1 MRSINLRGIQLIR
14 NAVTVRPVSQ
24 RSGKAYRHETG
35 MAIAGGTAKCPVST
49 ADNRQLKPWPAGMKM
64 SNDTVS
70 LKIMNAS
77 KMVKCILY
85 TQTGASV
92 VQIGDDQEGLKNM
105 SVKNIEDAM
114 ESPNKYLKVDRFF
127 VKENTKVD
135 ANTVL
140 NWVETHKQKPVI
152 FVPKNECSKY
162 QDKNS
167 TLCIVGYKTKTE

>member
-1 MRSINLRGIQLIR
+1 MHNLAPYWYQCPGLSLKFTTFLETEVGTHGGGPLASAGH
-14 NAVTVRPVSQ
+14 NANTP
-24 RSGKAYRHETG
+24 
-35 MAIAGGTAKCPVST
+35 T

-167 TLCIVGYKTKTE
+167 TLLRQHFET